1 MVKSHLK
8 RISAPKS
15 WSIKRKTTKWI
26 VKPRPGPHSIDSSIS
41 LDTLFKELLNYTETA
56 RETKKILNEGNVL
69 INGIPRRDPKFPAG
83 VLDTIN
89 LPTKETFRLLY
100 NKQGRLVVSKI
111 NAEESFI
118 IPRKIIKKTYLR
130 KKNIQLNLND
140 GTNILVSKD
149 SYKIGD
155 TLIIEKDKIKS
166 HLKFEK
172 GAYVYLIKGKYRGTT
187 ATVQEIKKVV
197 LQPTL
202 ITIKTPTG
210 SVDTLKDYAIVIGKE
225 KPIISL

>member
-1 MVKSHLK
+1 MVKLHLK

-15 WSIKRKTTKWI
+15 WPVKKKTSTWI
-26 VKPRPGPHSIDSSIS
+26 AKPRPGPHSVDTSIS
-41 LDTLFKELLNYTETA
+41 LNTLFKELLNYTETA
-56 RETKKILNEGNVL
+56 RETKKILNEGNIL
-69 INGIPRRDPKFPAG
+69 INGIPRKDPKFPVG
-83 VLDTIN
+83 ILDTIN

-100 NKQGRLVVSKI
+100 NKQGKFTVSKI
-111 NAEESFI
+111 NAEEASI
-118 IPRKIIKKTYLR
+118 IPRKIINKTYL
-130 KKNIQLNLND
+130 KKKKIQLNLND
-140 GTNILVSKD
+140 GTNILVDKD

-155 TLIIEKDKIKS
+155 TIIIEKDKIKS

-172 GAYVYLIKGKYRGTT
+172 GVYVYLTKGKYRGTT

-210 SVDTLKDYAIVIGKE
+210 SVDTLKNYAIVIGKE